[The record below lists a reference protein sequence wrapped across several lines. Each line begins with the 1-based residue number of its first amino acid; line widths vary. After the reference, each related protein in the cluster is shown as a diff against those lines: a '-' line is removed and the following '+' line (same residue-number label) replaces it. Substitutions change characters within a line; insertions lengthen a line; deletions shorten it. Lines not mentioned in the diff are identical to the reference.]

1 MSETSAKDFGP
12 IADDYAFFE
21 AHATEAE
28 EDARAYAR
36 HLAGVVPAGGPVRL
50 LDFGCGSG
58 TFTARLLGAA
68 GWPPARLRLTLVEPV
83 DAARRQ
89 AVARLAGTTDY
100 PIADAAALSDG
111 TAGGFDAVLANHS
124 LYYVPELPARVAA
137 LVGAVA
143 PGGAFVT
150 AIAPR
155 ANVLVGF
162 WIAAFHMLGR
172 EVPYHTSEDVAAA
185 LRAAGAGYETESVPY
200 ELTFPD
206 TAENRWRI
214 LRFLL
219 ADYLDRLAPGPLLAL
234 FDPHADAGRIRIRTA
249 SDHYTVRRPQ

>member
-1 MSETSAKDFGP
+1 MSATPAKDFGP

-28 EDARAYAR
+28 EDARVYVR
-36 HLAGVVPAGGPVRL
+36 RLAGVVPADGPVRL

-58 TFTARLLGAA
+58 TFTARLLGVA

-83 DAARRQ
+83 DAARQQ
-89 AVARLAGTTDY
+89 AVARLAGTTAH
-100 PIADAAALSDG
+100 PVTAAAALPDG

-124 LYYVPELPARVAA
+124 LYYVPELPVRVAA
-137 LVGAVA
+137 LAGAVA

-150 AIAPR
+150 AVAPR

-162 WIAAFHMLGR
+162 WIAAFRTLGM

-185 LRAAGAGYETESVPY
+185 LRAAGAGYETESVAY
-200 ELTFPD
+200 EWAFPD

-234 FDPHADAGRIRIRTA
+234 FDPYADTGRIRIHTA
-249 SDHYTVRRPQ
+249 SDHYTVRRPR